1 MANPIP
7 LSTAIKAGD
16 FIYVSGM
23 VAKDL
28 DNDGKFFIG
37 DFPREVNLTLDA
49 IERALEPYG
58 ADLSHVIK
66 VGAYLS
72 NTLLFN
78 EFNEV
83 YAARF
88 GDNRPTRTTVGVVFA
103 HPDVRVEMDAV
114 AYVGSDRS

>member
-7 LSTAIKAGD
+7 LSPAVKAGD

-28 DNDGKFFIG
+28 ENDGKFFIG
-37 DFPREVNLTLDA
+37 DFQKEVNLTLDS
-49 IERALEPYG
+49 IERALAPYG

-66 VGAYLS
+66 IGAYLS
-72 NTLLFN
+72 NPLLFD
-78 EFNEV
+78 EFNGV
-83 YAARF
+83 YAERF

-103 HPDVRVEMDAV
+103 NADVRVEMDAV